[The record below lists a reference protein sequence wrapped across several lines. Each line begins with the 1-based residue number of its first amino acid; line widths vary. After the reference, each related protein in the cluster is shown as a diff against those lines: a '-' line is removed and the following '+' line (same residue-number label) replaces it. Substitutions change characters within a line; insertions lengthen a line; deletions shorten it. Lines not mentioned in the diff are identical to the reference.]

1 MFIKWLGSLTPI
13 VIRVFYVIYFVHLK
27 KIFIRCFANT
37 EKYVAMWQY
46 LVISGDV
53 AIFAIILTVLFAIIL
68 AVLGEVDVC
77 EKEIAALLWY

>member
-13 VIRVFYVIYFVHLK
+13 AIRGFYVIYFVHLK

-53 AIFAIILTVLFAIIL
+53 AIFAIIL